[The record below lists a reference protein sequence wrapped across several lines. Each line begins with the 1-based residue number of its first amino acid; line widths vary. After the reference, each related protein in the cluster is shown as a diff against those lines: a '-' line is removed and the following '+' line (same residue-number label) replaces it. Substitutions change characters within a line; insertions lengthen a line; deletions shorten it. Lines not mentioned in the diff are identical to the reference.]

1 MFNFIATISLVV
13 AGIGLS
19 LYLSFDKK
27 EGRLKFN
34 KKCLFGLFPIV
45 VAILINCIVIV
56 PANNVGIRYSIFTG
70 TSENTLD
77 EGISLKSPLD
87 KIYFIDTT
95 VQTRG
100 YEGLSVQT
108 KDSQF
113 LNVTVNIKYRVN
125 ADDAFK
131 VYRGYRT
138 LDNLGDS
145 IIGLYAQ
152 KSIESVM
159 TQYNVI
165 EVLGDKKNEIYQ
177 KISDTLSERLQ
188 SEGVQLVEIVLVDTD
203 AGEEIESAIKNEAV
217 AKKEVETA
225 EQNRL
230 KAEKDAETRLI
241 EAQAEADAN
250 ALLTEKLTDQILADK
265 WIEKWDGKMPT
276 VTGSDSN
283 MIGLD
288 SILGN

>member
-1 MFNFIATISLVV
+1 MLNFIITISLVV

-34 KKCLFGLFPIV
+34 KKCLFGLFPII

-77 EGISLKSPLD
+77 EGVSLKSPLD

-230 KAEKDAETRLI
+230 KAEKDAETKLI

>member
-1 MFNFIATISLVV
+1 MLNFILTFLLVA
-13 AGIGLS
+13 AGIGTS
-19 LYLSFDKK
+19 LFIAFDRENEK
-27 EGRLKFN
+27 LKLN
-34 KKCLFGLFPIV
+34 KKCLFGLIPIIA
-45 VAILINCIVIV
+45 AILINCIVIV

-230 KAEKDAETRLI
+230 KAEKDAETKLI

>member
-1 MFNFIATISLVV
+1 MLNFIITISLVV

-27 EGRLKFN
+27 EGRLKLN

-230 KAEKDAETRLI
+230 KAEKDAETKLI

>member
-1 MFNFIATISLVV
+1 MLNFIITFLLVV

-27 EGRLKFN
+27 EGKLQLN

-45 VAILINCIVIV
+45 VTILINCIVIV

-159 TQYNVI
+159 TEYNVI

-177 KISDTLSERLQ
+177 KVSDSLTKRLQ

-203 AGEEIESAIKNEAV
+203 AGEEIESAIRNEAV

-230 KAEKDAETRLI
+230 KAEKDAETKLI

>member
-1 MFNFIATISLVV
+1 MLNFIITFLLVV
-13 AGIGLS
+13 VGIGLS

-27 EGRLKFN
+27 ERKLKFN

-159 TQYNVI
+159 TEYNVI

-177 KISDTLSERLQ
+177 KVSDSLTKRLQ

-203 AGEEIESAIKNEAV
+203 AGEEIESAIRNEAV

-230 KAEKDAETRLI
+230 KAEKDAETKLI

>member
-1 MFNFIATISLVV
+1 MVV

-27 EGRLKFN
+27 EGKLKLN

-45 VAILINCIVIV
+45 VTILINCIVIV

-159 TQYNVI
+159 TEYNVI

-177 KISDTLSERLQ
+177 KVSDSLTKRLQ

-203 AGEEIESAIKNEAV
+203 AGEEIESAIRNEAV

-230 KAEKDAETRLI
+230 KAEKDAETKLI